1 MKTLSL
7 AAPGFEIDPSPV
19 VLAELAAR
27 PLQPDEQAR
36 AAERLAQ
43 EHYLGAGQPVG
54 HTLTQIVHH
63 HGRWVALLVWGPA
76 AVKLTD
82 REDWIG
88 WSASQRAER
97 LGLLVQN
104 RRFLVLSATRL
115 PNLASRALALGV
127 QTLPDAWQAAHGYRP
142 LLAETFTD
150 IEQFEGTCYKAAG
163 WVPCGLTK
171 GFGRHRADF
180 YQHHGRPKKLWLKP
194 LHRHARQLLGAVDL
208 PGAYAPGVN
217 AHSPERALP
226 LPSAQRDSLADA
238 LRTVPDPRAHNRI
251 FPCASLL
258 TLVALALLAGRKQL
272 AEIQRYGQFLT
283 QAQRAQL
290 GWPYKAG
297 TRFRKA
303 PSYSALYNL
312 LTQLDPH
319 AFAACLTHWLQAQHG
334 TLPRALAVD
343 GKYVRDQVLTLCLS
357 EHETGAPAAVA
368 LADPAPRTEDA
379 KKEGELPAARR
390 LYLATE
396 LAGALV
402 TADALHCE
410 PQTLRHLVERG
421 GDFLVQL
428 KANQPTALAKAE
440 AVAATATPLLPARR

>member
-7 AAPGFEIDPSPV
+7 AAPVFEIDPSPV

-27 PLQPDEQAR
+27 PLQSDEQAR
-36 AAERLAQ
+36 AAELLEQ
-43 EHYLGAGQPVG
+43 EHYLGAGQSVG
-54 HTLTQIVHH
+54 HTLTQVVHH

-88 WSASQRAER
+88 WSDSQRAER

-115 PNLASRALALGV
+115 PNLASRALALSV

-194 LHRHARQLLGAVDL
+194 LHRHARQLLGALDL
-208 PGAYAPGVN
+208 PAAYAPGVN

-238 LRTVPDPRAHNRI
+238 LRAVPDPRAQNRV

-258 TLVALALLAGRKQL
+258 TLVALGLLAGRKHL

-290 GWPYKAG
+290 GWPYKPG

-319 AFAACLTHWLQAQHG
+319 AFAATLTHWLQAQHG

-379 KKEGELPAARR
+379 KKEGELTAARR

-410 PQTLRHLVERG
+410 PKTLRYLVERG

-428 KANQPTALAKAE
+428 KANQPTALAKAA

>member
-142 LLAETFTD
+142 LLAETFTENGPPD
-150 IEQFEGTCYKAAG
+150 NG
-163 WVPCGLTK
+163 
-171 GFGRHRADF
+171 
-180 YQHHGRPKKLWLKP
+180 
-194 LHRHARQLLGAVDL
+194 
-208 PGAYAPGVN
+208 
-217 AHSPERALP
+217 
-226 LPSAQRDSLADA
+226 SA
-238 LRTVPDPRAHNRI
+238 
-251 FPCASLL
+251 
-258 TLVALALLAGRKQL
+258 K
-272 AEIQRYGQFLT
+272 
-283 QAQRAQL
+283 
-290 GWPYKAG
+290 
-297 TRFRKA
+297 
-303 PSYSALYNL
+303 
-312 LTQLDPH
+312 
-319 AFAACLTHWLQAQHG
+319 
-334 TLPRALAVD
+334 
-343 GKYVRDQVLTLCLS
+343 
-357 EHETGAPAAVA
+357 
-368 LADPAPRTEDA
+368 
-379 KKEGELPAARR
+379 
-390 LYLATE
+390 
-396 LAGALV
+396 
-402 TADALHCE
+402 
-410 PQTLRHLVERG
+410 
-421 GDFLVQL
+421 
-428 KANQPTALAKAE
+428 
-440 AVAATATPLLPARR
+440 